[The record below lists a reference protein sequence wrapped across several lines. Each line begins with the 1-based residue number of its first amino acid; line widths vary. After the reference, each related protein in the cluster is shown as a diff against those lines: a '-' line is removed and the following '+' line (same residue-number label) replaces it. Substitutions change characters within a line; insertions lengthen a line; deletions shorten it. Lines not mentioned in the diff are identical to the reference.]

1 MYKLIAARTGRGI
14 KQCDMA
20 KQLGITPQYL
30 RLIEIGKAEPKRD
43 LMIRI
48 ADVLGESV
56 TKLFFED

>member
-48 ADVLGESV
+48 ANVLGESV